1 LRLASTDPAVALA
14 EVSRTD
20 RLALPMPE
28 LAGPLLSA
36 PGFGADRVG
45 LFEVYRATVAALQ
58 DHWAVPIAYLPAAG
72 AVSPR
77 VRNWTRTRDG
87 SWQLE
92 NVWLAPEAR

>member
-1 LRLASTDPAVALA
+1 VPDIELVRVRLASTDPVVALA

-20 RLALPMPE
+20 RLALPVPE
-28 LAGPLLSA
+28 A
-36 PGFGADRVG
+36 PPVSFAD
-45 LFEVYRATVAALQ
+45 VYRAASAALQ
-58 DHWAVPIAYLPAAG
+58 DHWAVPIAYLPAAS